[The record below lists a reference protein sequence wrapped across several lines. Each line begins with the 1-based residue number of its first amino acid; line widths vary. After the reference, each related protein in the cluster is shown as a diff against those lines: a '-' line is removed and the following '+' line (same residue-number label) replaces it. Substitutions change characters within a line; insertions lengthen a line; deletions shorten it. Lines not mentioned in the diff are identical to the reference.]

1 LNSTID
7 ITAVE
12 ATADYAIARTL
23 FNEYADS
30 LGVDLRFQGLA
41 AELASLDTMYA
52 APLGCLLLAR
62 RAGNAIGCI
71 GVRAL
76 SGSDCEMKRLY
87 VRDVARGSGLGRTL
101 AQHAMAWAKS
111 AGYRRM
117 CLDTLATMAAA
128 RGLYRALGFQPI
140 EPYYQTPLAGTAFM
154 AIQL

>member
-1 LNSTID
+1 
-7 ITAVE
+7 
-12 ATADYAIARTL
+12 L
-23 FNEYADS
+23 FSEYADS
-30 LGVDLRFQGLA
+30 LGVDLGFQGFA
-41 AELASLDTMYA
+41 AELAGLETMYA
-52 APLGCLLLAR
+52 APVGCLLLAW
-62 RAGNAIGCI
+62 RAGHAIGCI

-76 SGSDCEMKRLY
+76 SASGSDCEMKRLY
-87 VRDVARGSGLGRTL
+87 VRDGARGSGLGRTL

-140 EPYYQTPLAGTAFM
+140 EPYYQTALAGTAFM